1 MNFDLTYSQEKEIPP
16 FLHGG
21 SEQISQRHAARDLR
35 WLSDQTFLW
44 FASLDEANDVVEDPL
59 IADLDVRPTA
69 TAPSRSS
76 VAFDT
81 PLAATGG
88 PAALVANLAI
98 PAKRVVGPQG
108 AR

>member
-1 MNFDLTYSQEKEIPP
+1 MPP

-59 IADLDVRPTA
+59 IADLDV
-69 TAPSRSS
+69 
-76 VAFDT
+76 
-81 PLAATGG
+81 
-88 PAALVANLAI
+88 
-98 PAKRVVGPQG
+98 
-108 AR
+108 